1 MNRREFVAGLGV
13 AVSLPLAARAQQGVV
28 LSGFQKLADFS
39 GTVAFMGSEGLPL
52 PLIAAIV
59 AVLVECVGGILL
71 IVGYQTRLTGIILAL
86 WCIATAIVAHRNFG
100 NQDQMIH
107 FLKNVAIA
115 GGFLQLA
122 AFGAG
127 GWSLDARRSTVALH
141 RCRH

>member
-1 MNRREFVAGLGV
+1 MSPTNNAAAFLGRLLLSVIFVL
-13 AVSLPLAARAQQGVV
+13 R
-28 LSGFQKLADFS
+28 GFQKLAQFS

-127 GWSLDARRSTVALH
+127 GWSLDAQRSTVALH
-141 RCRH
+141 RA

>member
-1 MNRREFVAGLGV
+1 MSPTSDAAAFLGRLLLSVIFVL
-13 AVSLPLAARAQQGVV
+13 R
-28 LSGFQKLADFS
+28 GFQKLAQFS

-59 AVLVECVGGILL
+59 AILVECVGGILL

-107 FLKNVAIA
+107 FLKNAINA
-115 GGFLQLA
+115 KCETVDRLPTFREAYRSASASA
-122 AFGAG
+122 A
-127 GWSLDARRSTVALH
+127 
-141 RCRH
+141 

>member
-1 MNRREFVAGLGV
+1 MSPTSDAAAFLGRLLLSV
-13 AVSLPLAARAQQGVV
+13 IFV
-28 LSGFQKLADFS
+28 LSGFQKLAQFS

-71 IVGYQTRLTGIILAL
+71 IVGYQTRLTGIVLAA
-86 WCIATAIVAHRNFG
+86 WCIATALVAHRNFG

-107 FLKNVAIA
+107 FLKNVAMA

-127 GWSLDARRSTVALH
+127 GWSLDARRSTVALY
-141 RCRH
+141 RS

>member
-1 MNRREFVAGLGV
+1 MSATNDAAAFLGRLLLSV
-13 AVSLPLAARAQQGVV
+13 IFV
-28 LSGFQKLADFS
+28 LSGFQKLTEFS

-52 PLIAAIV
+52 PFIAAVV

-71 IVGYQTRLTGIILAL
+71 IVGYQTRLTGIVLAA
-86 WCIATAIVAHRNFG
+86 WCIATALVAHRNFG

-107 FLKNVAIA
+107 FLKNVAMA
-115 GGFLQLA
+115 GGFFQLA

-141 RCRH
+141 RIRR

>member
-1 MNRREFVAGLGV
+1 MSPTSDAAAFLGRLLLSV
-13 AVSLPLAARAQQGVV
+13 IFV
-28 LSGFQKLADFS
+28 LSGFQKLAEFS

-52 PLIAAIV
+52 PLIAGIV

-71 IVGYQTRLTGIILAL
+71 IVGYQTRLTGIVLAL

-100 NQDQMIH
+100 DQDQMIH
-107 FLKNVAIA
+107 FLKNVAMA

-127 GWSLDARRSTVALH
+127 GWSLDARHGRAASELTSDVGSV
-141 RCRH
+141 

>member
-1 MNRREFVAGLGV
+1 MSPTNDAAAFLGRLLLSV
-13 AVSLPLAARAQQGVV
+13 IFV
-28 LSGFQKLADFS
+28 LSGFQKLAEFS

-127 GWSLDARRSTVALH
+127 GWSLDAQRSTVALH
-141 RCRH
+141 RA